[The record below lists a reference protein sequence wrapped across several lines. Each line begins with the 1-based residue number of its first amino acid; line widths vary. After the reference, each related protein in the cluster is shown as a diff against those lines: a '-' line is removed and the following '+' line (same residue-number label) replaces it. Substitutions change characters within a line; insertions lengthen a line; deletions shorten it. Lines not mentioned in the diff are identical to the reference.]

1 MAALRTA
8 WTTYRS
14 VYSCEGTEIAQFVK
28 QIIMLYLFHWVFLIQ
43 RFFNTSVHSMLNC
56 SFCIMVQANKHDF
69 STFISVLMSQSV
81 IVMLC
86 RNGVIIYTKEIGFSN
101 VQEVRMALN

>member
-1 MAALRTA
+1 
-8 WTTYRS
+8 
-14 VYSCEGTEIAQFVK
+14 
-28 QIIMLYLFHWVFLIQ
+28 
-43 RFFNTSVHSMLNC
+43 
-56 SFCIMVQANKHDF
+56 MVQANKHDF